1 LEAGTQAK
9 IYAELSRMIDETIKI
24 NPVRNVNLSATKL
37 SEPSEI
43 TDDELV
49 KLVLAGDEA
58 AFACV
63 FERYRKLVVHLV
75 GRFFRQ
81 RQEIEDITQQA
92 FTKIY
97 FALKDFRG
105 GHEKSFSS
113 WASRLTINACYDE
126 LRRRGRRAE
135 NLFSEFTDE
144 ERHCFEQIATEN
156 APNAENSLVT
166 RDLAEKVL
174 SRLDAKE
181 RLALTLL
188 HGEDFS
194 VAEVANI
201 VGWSESNVKTRLFR
215 CRNNLRNIF
224 NHLFS

>member
-1 LEAGTQAK
+1 
-9 IYAELSRMIDETIKI
+9 MIDETIKI
-24 NPVRNVNLSATKL
+24 NPVRNVKLSATKL

-75 GRFFRQ
+75 SRFFRQ
-81 RQEIEDITQQA
+81 RQEIEDIVQQA

-97 FALKDFRG
+97 FSLKDFRG
-105 GHEKSFSS
+105 GHDKSFSA
-113 WASRLTINACYDE
+113 WLSRLTINACYDE
-126 LRRRGRRAE
+126 LRKRGRRSE

-144 ERHCFEQIATEN
+144 ERHCFEQIAAEN
-156 APNAENSLVT
+156 SPNAEKSLVT
-166 RDLAEKVL
+166 KDLAEKVL
-174 SRLDAKE
+174 SQLDAKE

-194 VAEVANI
+194 VAEVARL

-224 NHLFS
+224 RHLFS

>member
-1 LEAGTQAK
+1 
-9 IYAELSRMIDETIKI
+9 MIDETIKI
-24 NPVRNVNLSATKL
+24 NPVRNVNLSVAKL
-37 SEPSEI
+37 SEPSAEI

-58 AFACV
+58 AFSCI

-75 GRFFRQ
+75 SRFFRQ
-81 RQEIEDITQQA
+81 REEIEDIVQQA

-105 GHEKSFSS
+105 GHDKSFSA

-144 ERHCFEQIATEN
+144 DRRCFEQIATEN
-156 APNAENSLVT
+156 SPDAEKTIVIK
-166 RDLAEKVL
+166 DLAEKIL
-174 SRLDAKE
+174 SQLDAKE

-194 VAEVANI
+194 VAEVAQV

-224 NHLFS
+224 RHLFS

>member
-1 LEAGTQAK
+1 
-9 IYAELSRMIDETIKI
+9 MIDETIKI

-58 AFACV
+58 AFSCI

-75 GRFFRQ
+75 SRFFRQ
-81 RQEIEDITQQA
+81 RQEIEDIVQQA

-97 FALKDFRG
+97 FSLKDFRG
-105 GHEKSFSS
+105 GHDKSFSA

-126 LRRRGRRAE
+126 LRRRRSRAE

-144 ERHCFEQIATEN
+144 ERTHFEQIATEN
-156 APNAENSLVT
+156 SPNAEKTIVT
-166 RDLAEKVL
+166 KDLAEKIL
-174 SRLDAKE
+174 SQLDAKE

-188 HGEDFS
+188 HGEEFS
-194 VAEVANI
+194 VAEVARL

-224 NHLFS
+224 RHLFS

>member
-1 LEAGTQAK
+1 
-9 IYAELSRMIDETIKI
+9 MIDETIKI

-58 AFACV
+58 AFSCI

-75 GRFFRQ
+75 SRFFRQ
-81 RQEIEDITQQA
+81 RQEVEDIVQQS

-97 FALKDFRG
+97 FSLKDFRG
-105 GHEKSFSS
+105 GHEKSFSA

-126 LRRRGRRAE
+126 LRRRRSRAE

-144 ERHCFEQIATEN
+144 ERTHFEQIATEN
-156 APNAENSLVT
+156 SPNAEKTIVT
-166 RDLAEKVL
+166 KDLAEKIL
-174 SRLDAKE
+174 SQLDAKE

-188 HGEDFS
+188 HGEEFS
-194 VAEVANI
+194 VAEVARL

-224 NHLFS
+224 RHLFS

>member
-1 LEAGTQAK
+1 
-9 IYAELSRMIDETIKI
+9 MIDETIKI
-24 NPVRNVNLSATKL
+24 NPVRNVKLSATKL

-75 GRFFRQ
+75 SRFFRQ
-81 RQEIEDITQQA
+81 RQEIEDIVQQA

-97 FALKDFRG
+97 FSLKDFRG
-105 GHEKSFSS
+105 GHDKSFSA
-113 WASRLTINACYDE
+113 WLSRLTINACYDE
-126 LRRRGRRAE
+126 LRKRGRRSE

-144 ERHCFEQIATEN
+144 ERHCFEQIVAEN
-156 APNAENSLVT
+156 SPNAEKSLVT
-166 RDLAEKVL
+166 KDLAEKVL
-174 SRLDAKE
+174 SQLDAKE

-194 VAEVANI
+194 VAEVARL

-224 NHLFS
+224 RHLFS

>member
-1 LEAGTQAK
+1 
-9 IYAELSRMIDETIKI
+9 MIDETIKI
-24 NPVRNVNLSATKL
+24 NPLQNANLTARNANSESA
-37 SEPSEI
+37 EVA
-43 TDDELV
+43 DDELV
-49 KLVLAGDEA
+49 RLALAGDEP
-58 AFACV
+58 AFACL
-63 FERYRKLVVHLV
+63 FERYRRLVVHLV
-75 GRFFRQ
+75 SRFFR
-81 RQEIEDITQQA
+81 RREEIEDITQLA

-105 GHEKSFSS
+105 GREKSFSA

-126 LRRRGRRAE
+126 LRRRSRRSE
-135 NLFSEFTDE
+135 NLFSEFTAE
-144 ERHCFEQIATEN
+144 EREYLEQIVSEKTN
-156 APNAENSLVT
+156 DAENSLVA

-174 SRLDAKE
+174 SRLDVKE

-194 VAEVANI
+194 VAEVASI

-224 NHLFS
+224 SHLFK

>member
-1 LEAGTQAK
+1 
-9 IYAELSRMIDETIKI
+9 MIDETIKI

-75 GRFFRQ
+75 GQFFRQ
-81 RQEIEDITQQA
+81 RQEIEDIVQQA

-97 FALKDFRG
+97 FSLRDFRG
-105 GHEKSFSS
+105 GHDKSFSA
-113 WASRLTINACYDE
+113 WAARLTINACYDE
-126 LRRRGRRAE
+126 LRRRGRRSE
-135 NLFSEFTDE
+135 NLLSEFSDE
-144 ERHCFEQIATEN
+144 DRACFEQIAAEN
-156 APNAENSLVT
+156 SPNAEKSLVT
-166 RDLAEKVL
+166 KDLAEKIL
-174 SRLDAKE
+174 SHLDAKE

-188 HGEDFS
+188 HGEEFS
-194 VAEVANI
+194 VAEVASI
-201 VGWSESNVKTRLFR
+201 VGWSESNLKTRVFR

-224 NHLFS
+224 SHLFQLK

>member
-1 LEAGTQAK
+1 
-9 IYAELSRMIDETIKI
+9 MIDETIKI
-24 NPVRNVNLSATKL
+24 NPIQSVNPTALKVNA
-37 SEPSEI
+37 PSEI

-49 KLVLAGDEA
+49 KLVLAGDET
-58 AFACV
+58 AFGCI

-75 GRFFRQ
+75 SRFFR
-81 RQEIEDITQQA
+81 RREEIEDVTQQA

-97 FALKDFRG
+97 FSLKDFRG
-105 GHEKSFSS
+105 GHENSFSA

-126 LRRRGRRAE
+126 LRRRRTRSE
-135 NLFSEFTDE
+135 SLFSEFSDE
-144 ERHCFEQIATEN
+144 EREYFGQIAAEN
-156 APNAENSLVT
+156 AADAEKSLVAK
-166 RDLAEKVL
+166 DLAEKIL

-181 RLALTLL
+181 RLAMTLL

-224 NHLFS
+224 SHLFKK